1 MKVSLLEPLNVS
13 QDLIDRLAQP
23 IKNLGHDFVYYP
35 DQTSDPEELADRTGD
50 SDIVMIANT
59 PYPKQAFSQA
69 DKLQLINVAFTGID
83 HVDQEAARDKGIK
96 IANAAGYSD
105 QSVAEHVIGLIL
117 DLYRQISWG
126 NQAIR
131 QSNFPGPSQGRV
143 LAGKTVGIIGT
154 GNIGLKTA
162 SLLKAFGVQFLAYS
176 RTEKDQAKAMGVE
189 YVSLERLLEE
199 SDIVTVHLPHNDQTQ
214 GLLSKDKL
222 ALMKDSA
229 ILINCARGPI
239 VDNEGLADLL
249 NQGQLAGAGI
259 DVFDREP
266 PLPENYKL
274 LQAKNTILTPHV
286 AYLTDQAMVN
296 RAKIVFD
303 TTLAYLKG
311 EEKNIQ
317 LG

>member
-23 IKNLGHDFVYYP
+23 IKDLGHDFVYYS

-83 HVDQEAARDKGIK
+83 HVDQEAAQEKGIK

-162 SLLKAFGVQFLAYS
+162 SLLQAFDVRFLAYS

-222 ALMKDSA
+222 ALMKDTA

-239 VDNEGLADLL
+239 VDNDGLADLL

-266 PLPENYKL
+266 PLPEDYKL
-274 LQAKNTILTPHV
+274 LQAQNTILTPHV

>member
-1 MKVSLLEPLNVS
+1 MKVSLLEPLNVP

-23 IKNLGHDFVYYP
+23 IKDLGHDFVYYS

-83 HVDQEAARDKGIK
+83 HVDQEAARGKGIQ

-143 LAGKTVGIIGT
+143 VAGKTVGIIGT

-176 RTEKDQAKAMGVE
+176 RTEKDQAKAMGVK

-239 VDNEGLADLL
+239 VDNDGLADLL

-259 DVFDREP
+259 DVFDTEP
-266 PLPENYKL
+266 PLPEDYKL
-274 LQAKNTILTPHV
+274 LQAQNTILTPHV

>member
-13 QDLIDRLAQP
+13 QNLIDRLAQP
-23 IKNLGHDFVYYP
+23 IKDLGHDFVYYS

-83 HVDQEAARDKGIK
+83 HVDQEAAREKGIK

-176 RTEKDQAKAMGVE
+176 RTEKDQAKAMGVK

-222 ALMKDSA
+222 ALMKDTA

-239 VDNEGLADLL
+239 VDNDGLADLL

-266 PLPENYKL
+266 PLPEDYKL
-274 LQAKNTILTPHV
+274 LQAQNTILTPHV